1 MFLYQISPAIL
12 FPLPPFSETDEESSL
27 GLEELMAEL
36 YLLKSIQDKV
46 CDGTTAAI
54 PLSHSLPLPLMQAG
68 THSHVVSLIAVTG
81 KRDPSCL
88 LLDYMPHGTL
98 DNFLWSLKKGPVPDW

>member
-1 MFLYQISPAIL
+1 
-12 FPLPPFSETDEESSL
+12 
-27 GLEELMAEL
+27 MAEV

-54 PLSHSLPLPLMQAG
+54 PLSLSLPTSPSQAG
-68 THSHVVSLIAVTG
+68 THSHVVSLVAVTS

-98 DNFLWSLKKGPVPDW
+98 DLFLWSLKKGPVPDW